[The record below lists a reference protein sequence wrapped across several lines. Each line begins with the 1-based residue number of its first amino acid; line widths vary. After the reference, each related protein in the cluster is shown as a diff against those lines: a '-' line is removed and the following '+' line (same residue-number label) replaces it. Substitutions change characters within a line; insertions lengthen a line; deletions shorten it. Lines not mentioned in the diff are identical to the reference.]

1 MRRRVQNFISALFP
15 RVVESVKCYYV
26 PLHACISLQKQI
38 CHFSKLFG
46 YYNCVTILTMQIYE
60 CSIGKEF
67 MQWELI
73 LE

>member
-1 MRRRVQNFISALFP
+1 MQNFISALFP
-15 RVVESVKCYYV
+15 RVVESVNVTMYHCM
-26 PLHACISLQKQI
+26 HASLQKQI